1 MSTFSNNFSH
11 ILDTVPAP
19 YSTIEFAKCNM
30 FIPYY
35 KEKFHYSFEELRNN
49 IDLFF
54 ERIDY
59 AAYFGL
65 IGGEPMLNPVLK
77 DVIVYLEENY
87 RDKFGKISYASN
99 GSVMPTDALFR
110 TPRHITIIKLP
121 IIQPI
126 PFRPA
131 ACQMLLQLLCITF
144 HRMAGKSKIAPDQRG
159 LYIIINM
166 VGLYCARGH

>member
-1 MSTFSNNFSH
+1 MVMAAHAAYNDIAEF
-11 ILDTVPAP
+11 LDSQGMEEFKDYCRIGQFICEWFWNVKKMNCIYHVDMTV
-19 YSTIEFAKCNM
+19 TTKCTLNCAKCNM

-59 AAYFGL
+59 G
-65 IGGEPMLNPVLK
+65 
-77 DVIVYLEENY
+77 
-87 RDKFGKISYASN
+87 
-99 GSVMPTDALFR
+99 

-159 LYIIINM
+159 LYIIIKDNEKY
-166 VGLYCARGH
+166 VEAGRQKSAEI